1 MIKNSFFSKLYDKL
15 FPINRSIIGQGYN
28 DSLKILS
35 RYINFKIYKFP
46 SGKKV
51 FDWVV
56 PKEWVINDGYIL
68 TPNNKKICQFKKNNL
83 HIMGYS
89 KSVNKIFNLK
99 NLKKKLNSLK
109 RLPSAIPYT
118 TSYYKDNYGFN
129 ISYNQK
135 RKLKQGNYNVIINS
149 FKEEVY

>member
-1 MIKNSFFSKLYDKL
+1 
-15 FPINRSIIGQGYN
+15 
-28 DSLKILS
+28 
-35 RYINFKIYKFP
+35 
-46 SGKKV
+46 
-51 FDWVV
+51 
-56 PKEWVINDGYIL
+56 
-68 TPNNKKICQFKKNNL
+68 
-83 HIMGYS
+83 MGYS

-149 FKEEVY
+149 SFKRGSLLVGEKILRGESNKDFIISSYLCHPSMANNELSGPLVLLGLYEKIKSWKKED